1 MKKQYLL
8 ALACSIS
15 AAAFAQSDDYVKPV
29 EIEYMAAQH
38 VSPNG
43 LHIAGQDVL
52 GSMVYYYDVK
62 NGGLPREYTGASTG
76 IGNCVA
82 DNGMIVGQ
90 YFGNAE
96 QAALFYN
103 GQYKTLYTSQSA
115 LNGITPDGTRACGY
129 RTNNGAVPYVPMVVE
144 IKADG
149 SFGTVTNLP
158 YPKNDLFG
166 DIPQFVT
173 AVSISDDGMTI
184 VGMVQDG
191 LGFYQ
196 WPIIYTQDPETGKWS
211 YSQPTEQFFNP
222 DNLTVPKYPE
232 EIVWGENGA
241 PVYPRPEDFLTPEEY
256 ALWQKYIEEYGDLYK
271 DEAYMFLSPEGEAAY
286 KAASAK
292 FDKEAN
298 EYLANIFDK
307 YYLEMQAVGFN
318 EQWLD
323 NLYSLSPDGKTMVAI
338 QAKTEADVPTNIYL
352 NYTPYV
358 FKTEDNSY
366 STLPTSYGEGEFLI
380 PTSIL
385 YDGTMMFVSSADS
398 FVPWVASM
406 VLPGKSEFTPF
417 MEFLGDYIPSYLP
430 WLEDSQLTEYGVI
443 GYDENDQPIYGDY
456 TITGRVGIS
465 KDYKTI
471 FGGVPVGDGLSYVY
485 YTPDGINVDV
495 SGVNEIPL
503 DPTQEDAVYN
513 VYNLSGLKVMTT
525 DDASRVQNLPKG
537 IYIVN
542 GKKVLVK

>member
-1 MKKQYLL
+1 MKRQYIL
-8 ALACSIS
+8 ALACSLS

-29 EIEYMAAQH
+29 EIEYMAAQQ

-62 NGGLPREYTGASTG
+62 AGGLPREYPGGCTGV
-76 IGNCVA
+76 GNCVA

-103 GQYKTLYTSQSA
+103 GQAQVLYKTQST

-129 RTNNGAVPYVPMVVE
+129 RTNNGAVPYVPMIVE

-158 YPKNDLFG
+158 YPKTDFFG
-166 DIPQFVT
+166 EIPQFVS

-184 VGMVQDG
+184 VGMVQDSFG
-191 LGFYQ
+191 LYQ
-196 WPIIYTQDPETGKWS
+196 WPIIFSQDPETGKWS
-211 YSQPTEQFFNP
+211 YNQPTEQLFNP
-222 DNLTVPKYPE
+222 NNLPVPKYPGD
-232 EIVWGENGA
+232 IVWGENGA
-241 PVYPRPEDFLTPEEY
+241 PAQPKPEDFLTPEEY
-256 ALWQKYIEEYGDLYK
+256 ARWQQAIEKYGEQYE
-271 DEAYMFLSPEGEAAY
+271 DEAYQFLSPEGEAAY
-286 KAASAK
+286 IAAAK
-292 FDKEAN
+292 KWDIEADEYYDNFYGTYYFD
-298 EYLANIFDK
+298 
-307 YYLEMQAVGFN
+307 MQAVGFT
-318 EQWLD
+318 EQWVD

-338 QAKTEADVPTNIYL
+338 QAKTESEAPSNIYR

-358 FKTEDNSY
+358 FNTENDSY
-366 STLPTSYGEGEFLI
+366 WTLPTSYTPGEFMV
-380 PTSIL
+380 PSSIL
-385 YDGTMMFVSSADS
+385 YDGTLMFVSSGDS
-398 FVPWVASM
+398 FLPWVAYM
-406 VLPGKSEFTPF
+406 VYPGKSDYTPF
-417 MEFLGDYIPSYLP
+417 MDFLEQYIPSYLP
-430 WLEDSQLTEYGVI
+430 WLEDSQLTTYGVI
-443 GYDENDQPIYGDY
+443 GYDEDGQPLYGEY

-465 KDYKTI
+465 KDFKTI
-471 FGGVPVGDGLSYVY
+471 FGGVPLGDGLSYVY
-485 YTPDGINVDV
+485 YAPDGINVDV
-495 SGVNEIPL
+495 SGVGEIPL
-503 DPTQEDAVYN
+503 DPTQENAVYN

-525 DDASRVQNLPKG
+525 DDASRIQNLPKG